1 MKKNTTKVIKEANK
15 YLVMQCIQAF
25 EPVTLEKIAEKTLL
39 SRPTIL
45 EIINSFKEEGIVVNG
60 GFREST
66 GGRPPQLLCINGDSA
81 YAIGID
87 FEFPTIRIAL
97 ANAKREIVGRR
108 KILFKIDTQAEEVLA
123 RMLRELE
130 HLLDLAND
138 IERNPEKYAHACDG
152 KKIATLFYEPSTRT
166 RLSFEAAMMNLGGKA
181 LGFSSADSS
190 SASKGESVSDTI
202 RVVSCFADICAMRHP
217 KEGAPLVASLVSKIP
232 VINAGDGGHQHPTQT
247 LTDLLTIRSLKG
259 RLDNITIGLC
269 GDLKFGRTVHSL
281 IEALVR
287 YPNVKFV
294 LISPEELRIPDYIR
308 EDVLKAS
315 GHEFEEVTRLEDAL
329 PKLDVLYMT
338 RVQKERFFNEDDYVR
353 MKDFYILDKE
363 KMKLAGPDMLVL
375 HPLPRVNEISVEV
388 DSDPRA
394 AYFKQVQY
402 GVYVRMALILTLL
415 EVNV

>member
-1 MKKNTTKVIKEANK
+1 MRHLMSPLDFSV
-15 YLVMQCIQAF
+15 
-25 EPVTLEKIAEKTLL
+25 
-39 SRPTIL
+39 
-45 EIINSFKEEGIVVNG
+45 EE
-60 GFREST
+60 
-66 GGRPPQLLCINGDSA
+66 LD
-81 YAIGID
+81 
-87 FEFPTIRIAL
+87 
-97 ANAKREIVGRR
+97 
-108 KILFKIDTQAEEVLA
+108 
-123 RMLRELE
+123 

-138 IERNPEKYAHACDG
+138 IEKNPEKYAHACDG

-190 SASKGESVSDTI
+190 SAAKGESVADTI

-217 KEGAPLVASLVSKIP
+217 KEGAPLVASLVSSIP

-259 RLDNITIGLC
+259 HLDNITIGLC

-287 YPNVKFV
+287 YEGVKFV

-308 EDVLKAS
+308 DDVLKAS
-315 GHEFEEVTRLEDAL
+315 GHEFEEMIRLEDAL
-329 PKLDVLYMT
+329 PKLDLLYMT

-375 HPLPRVNEISVEV
+375 HPLPRVNEISTEV

-415 EVNV
+415 EVNVC